1 MRKTPATT
9 TATTILIALCLAATW
24 AAATAATSY
33 DFRHT
38 TWGMTAD
45 EVIKSEGKDPQER
58 SEKIAVYSTKI
69 SGKDFLLI
77 YQFIENKLAI
87 AGYML
92 DEKHTN
98 KTDYLADYNEIKE
111 LLIKKY
117 GEPAEDQQEWKN
129 DLYKNNTAKWG
140 TAISVGHLSYTSIWE
155 TPNTTINLALH
166 GDNFEIQCGVL
177 YNSKEHQALVQGAHE
192 QESLNQL

>member
-1 MRKTPATT
+1 MNRFYHCFTV
-9 TATTILIALCLAATW
+9 ALLVAIVF
-24 AAATAATSY
+24 ATAATVSAQEF
-33 DFRHT
+33 DFRKT
-38 TWGMTAD
+38 KWGMSPD
-45 EVIKSEGKDPQER
+45 EVVASEGKEPQER
-58 SEKIAVYSTKI
+58 SDNLAVYSTKI

-77 YQFIENKLAI
+77 YQFIEKKLAI

-98 KTDYLADYNEIKE
+98 KTDYISDYNEIKE
-111 LLIKKY
+111 LLVKKY
-117 GEPAEDQQEWKN
+117 GEPTEDQQEWKN

-140 TAISVGHLSYTSIWE
+140 TAISVGHLSYKSIWE
-155 TPNTTINLALH
+155 TPNTIINLGLH
-166 GDNFEIQCGVL
+166 GDNYEIHCAVL